1 MVRGVLISGVS
12 LKRGSTVHTCNVR
25 REGGGQGCPYFR
37 GVLKEGF
44 HCNVRRGGGGKDE
57 NEVQQSREGKAR
69 KSVERQEYCEKEV
82 KSETKW

>member
-12 LKRGSTVHTCNVR
+12 LKRGSTVHTYNVR

-44 HCNVRRGGGGKDE
+44 HCTHMQCKKRGRWSGVSLFQG
-57 NEVQQSREGKAR
+57 
-69 KSVERQEYCEKEV
+69 CP
-82 KSETKW
+82 